1 MFLCL
6 CQSAV
11 PLEMEE
17 YMQDVVIIGGGT
29 AGLTAALYLLR
40 AGKQVLVLESEVFG
54 GQISSSPR
62 VENYPGIM
70 QISGSEFTD
79 QLLEQVLSL
88 GARVEME
95 RAVAIRDENGQKCV
109 VTEEHEYPC
118 KSIII
123 ATGSKHRHLGLPKEE
138 ELTGR
143 GVSYCAVC
151 DGAFFRG
158 KDTAVVGGG
167 SAALQSAIYLSQ
179 FCSHAYLIVRRDVFR
194 GEPHLVKTVG
204 EKENISVLFHTVVT
218 ALEGDTVLTG
228 LDLKRTDTGETSHL
242 PVSGL
247 FVSIGQAPDNAAFSD
262 ILDLDSAGYIAA
274 GEDCKTSS
282 AGVFAAGDCRTKAV
296 RQLTTAASDG
306 TVSALAACNYMD
318 AM

>member
-179 FCSHAYLIVRRDVFR
+179 FCSHVYLIVRRDVFR

-228 LDLKRTDTGETSHL
+228 LDRS
-242 PVSGL
+242 
-247 FVSIGQAPDNAAFSD
+247 
-262 ILDLDSAGYIAA
+262 
-274 GEDCKTSS
+274 
-282 AGVFAAGDCRTKAV
+282 KAH
-296 RQLTTAASDG
+296 R
-306 TVSALAACNYMD
+306 YR
-318 AM
+318 

>member
-1 MFLCL
+1 
-6 CQSAV
+6 
-11 PLEMEE
+11 
-17 YMQDVVIIGGGT
+17 MQDVVIIGGGT

-40 AGKQVLVLESEVFG
+40 AGKQVLILESEVFG

-70 QISGSEFTD
+70 QISGSEFTE
-79 QLLEQVLSL
+79 QLLQQVVSL

-95 RAVAIRDENGQKCV
+95 RATAIREENNQKIV

-118 KSIII
+118 KSVII
-123 ATGSKHRHLGLPKEE
+123 ATGSKHRHLGIEREE

-158 KDTAVVGGG
+158 KETAVVGGG

-179 FCSHAYLIVRRDVFR
+179 FCSHVFLILRRDVFR
-194 GEPHLVKTVG
+194 GEPHLVKAVQ
-204 EKENISVLFHTVVT
+204 EKENVTILYNTVITSLKGDSVLS
-218 ALEGDTVLTG
+218 G

-242 PVSGL
+242 PVNGL
-247 FVSIGQAPDNAAFSD
+247 FVSIGQAPDNTAFSD
-262 ILDLDSAGYIAA
+262 LLDLDATGYILAK
-274 GEDCKTSS
+274 EDCKTSS
-282 AGVFAAGDCRTKAV
+282 SGIFAAGDCRSKTV

-318 AM
+318 SL